1 MANGAQRSSKLTHL
15 WRGYCFQ
22 GFCQKTTPH
31 FAPTMLRGPSMLA
44 ACTAQVPHRNVT
56 IGRDGSGRVQG
67 GLQEARTLTV
77 TRCPVLLPT
86 SFGVALVFTGVQ
98 EPPGTE
104 VHGPGPAGVLLGE
117 EHHLGRV
124 QPVAG
129 IQLAPLQQDE
139 AAPCRGRERGH
150 VPVYTR
156 VHAHLR
162 VSTHTRP

>member
-1 MANGAQRSSKLTHL
+1 MAGLLLSRLLPEDDPTFCTDNAQ
-15 WRGYCFQ
+15 
-22 GFCQKTTPH
+22 
-31 FAPTMLRGPSMLA
+31 GPQHAGGVHGPGPPSQCDNREGWL
-44 ACTAQVPHRNVT
+44 
-56 IGRDGSGRVQG
+56 GGVQG